1 MTSLA
6 PYYKGFEDYVRKL
19 LLNQGFYPT
28 SKMEIGYFL
37 NDVIKEKLGMKYPE
51 LIKIIIRFINVV

>member
-19 LLNQGFYPT
+19 LLNQGLYPT

-37 NDVIKEKLGMKYPE
+37 NDVIKEKLGM
-51 LIKIIIRFINVV
+51 IIS

>member
-19 LLNQGFYPT
+19 LLNQGFYPA

-37 NDVIKEKLGMKYPE
+37 NDVIKEKLGM
-51 LIKIIIRFINVV
+51 IIS